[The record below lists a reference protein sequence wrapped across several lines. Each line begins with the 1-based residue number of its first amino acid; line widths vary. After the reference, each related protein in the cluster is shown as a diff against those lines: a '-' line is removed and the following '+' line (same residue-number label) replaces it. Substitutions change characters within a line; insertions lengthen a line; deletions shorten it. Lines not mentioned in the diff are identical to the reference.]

1 MLTENNHLKRKHQ
14 NDGNAE
20 DGGHAETRLK
30 VDKTSEEEKERQVSQ
45 FLARQGLSVRMA
57 IQILEEGLE
66 KKAEKL
72 RGLRV
77 GSGAVGLVL
86 SLPMVLDLC
95 SVLFSNACLCDS
107 SAAW

>member
-57 IQILEEGLE
+57 IHILEEGLE

>member
-1 MLTENNHLKRKHQ
+1 M
-14 NDGNAE
+14 E
-20 DGGHAETRLK
+20 DK
-30 VDKTSEEEKERQVSQ
+30 ISEEEKERLVSQ

-57 IQILEEGLE
+57 IEILEEGLE

-77 GSGAVGLVL
+77 GSWAVGLVL
-86 SLPMVLDLC
+86 SLPMVLHLC
-95 SVLFSNACLCDS
+95 SVLFSNACLSDS

>member
-30 VDKTSEEEKERQVSQ
+30 VDKTSEEEKERQLSQ

-57 IQILEEGLE
+57 IHILEEGLE

>member
-20 DGGHAETRLK
+20 DGGHAEKRLK

-57 IQILEEGLE
+57 IHILEEGLE

>member
-1 MLTENNHLKRKHQ
+1 M
-14 NDGNAE
+14 
-20 DGGHAETRLK
+20 
-30 VDKTSEEEKERQVSQ
+30 VDKTSEEEKERQSSQ
-45 FLARQGLSVRMA
+45 LAREGLSVRMA
-57 IQILEEGLE
+57 IQILEEDLE
-66 KKAEKL
+66 KHAEKL

-107 SAAW
+107 SAA